1 MIEDNRQTEINNL
14 VKLISSDP
22 IAACNAIKEIL
33 PATLDGPNNWD
44 RINRLG
50 KLLFHLILK
59 ETTELNKAREKE
71 HPDYAE
77 EEKNE
82 QDYLWKMFVSQFFLS
97 MAPSLLHPYILKCL
111 GDNFSIEDET
121 EALRFEIQES
131 LDELTG
137 SDWDEIDDDDLGS
150 SFVTDFDPSLN

>member
-1 MIEDNRQTEINNL
+1 MLGDNRQTEINNL
-14 VKLISSDP
+14 VELISSDP

-59 ETTELNKAREKE
+59 ETTELNKAREKA
-71 HPDYAE
+71 HPDNAE

-97 MAPSLLHPYILKCL
+97 MAPASLYPYILKCL
-111 GDNFSIEDET
+111 GDNFSNEDET
-121 EALRFEIQES
+121 EALRSEIQES

-137 SDWDEIDDDDLGS
+137 SDWDEIDDDDPGS

>member
-1 MIEDNRQTEINNL
+1 MLGDNRQTEIDNL
-14 VKLISSDP
+14 VELISSDP

-59 ETTELNKAREKE
+59 ETTELNNDREKAY
-71 HPDYAE
+71 PDIAE

-82 QDYLWKMFVSQFFLS
+82 QGIIYGRCSSANSFYQWHLIY
-97 MAPSLLHPYILKCL
+97 YILI
-111 GDNFSIEDET
+111 F
-121 EALRFEIQES
+121 
-131 LDELTG
+131 
-137 SDWDEIDDDDLGS
+137 
-150 SFVTDFDPSLN
+150 

>member
-71 HPDYAE
+71 HPDDAE